1 MRLNLALAS
10 VLVALAVGAI
20 GVLAFGGIVTTE
32 AREQIEIQVVEIGS
46 RFVFDE
52 TPVHSDD
59 GFPAYGG
66 EFVTQGY
73 IYPAGVIEAGHDGI
87 NADGSPEYPGKVI
100 GIWTCRGWHVGDGAH
115 SMGQPWVMTTQ
126 TFAFDGPTDF
136 DQKGATTIVTDGYEL
151 PDIGEI
157 VKRAV
162 VGGTGKYQHASGEQ
176 RQSLLGFNETQGV
189 MLRIEL
195 IVD

>member
-52 TPVHSDD
+52 TPVHADD

-73 IYPAGVIEAGHDGI
+73 IYPAGVIEVGHDGI
-87 NADGSPEYPGKVI
+87 NADGSPEYPGEVI

-151 PDIGEI
+151 PDVGEL